1 MSQVKK
7 PKAEKAPPPPIKL
20 GRVDSLRGARRA
32 VRRVLNAILS
42 GELEVKQGNAVVYG
56 LSVMGRLLEVEVI
69 EQRLEAIE
77 GQLNPSVLQS
87 VALKRLTL
95 DG

>member
-1 MSQVKK
+1 MADTQPEK
-7 PKAEKAPPPPIKL
+7 PTPPPIKL

-69 EQRLEAIE
+69 EKRLDAIE
-77 GQLNPSVLQS
+77 GQLAAP
-87 VALKRLTL
+87 ALPRPGMKLLGRTL